1 MSARL
6 GLPREP
12 AGIDGLAP
20 VSAATPV
27 SFVMPARDAAGL
39 MADCLARIV
48 PQLQTDDEL
57 IVACADE
64 PTAAAVRAAAEQDAR
79 VRLVA
84 NADATTPAALNR
96 AIESARHPVVIR
108 VDAQSRIPADYRDRL
123 VALLATT
130 DAVNVGGWQVAQV
143 AQGTHG
149 FQVAV
154 ALAMN
159 SPFGHG
165 GAAYRGAADGGDVR
179 DVRDVDTV
187 YLGAYRREAL
197 VQVGGFD
204 ERFTTNQDAEL
215 NERLRRAGG
224 RVLLDPSL
232 EVGYLPRTSVRALA
246 RQFRAYGRGR
256 RATARR
262 HPGSLRARQLA
273 APALVAAV
281 MVSAT
286 LAVLGLVGSTSRGA
300 GGTGATWLLVPFA
313 LTAGGYGSLVLM
325 AALRTARGELRRT
338 LAVALAMTTMHLAWG
353 FGFLT
358 ARRPGA

>member
-1 MSARL
+1 VSARL
-6 GLPREP
+6 GVPREP
-12 AGIDGLAP
+12 AGIGGLAP

-27 SFVMPARDAAGL
+27 SFVMPARDAARL
-39 MADCLARIV
+39 MADCLARIL
-48 PQLQTDDEL
+48 PQLQADDEL

-84 NADATTPAALNR
+84 NPDATTPAALNR
-96 AIESARHPVVIR
+96 AIETARHPVVIR
-108 VDAQSRIPADYRDRL
+108 IDAQSRIPADYRDRL
-123 VALLATT
+123 VTLLATT
-130 DAVNVGGWQVAQV
+130 DAVNVGGRQV

-149 FQVAV
+149 FQAAV

-165 GAAYRGAADGGDVR
+165 GAAYRGTSGVGDVR
-179 DVRDVDTV
+179 AVDTV

-197 VQVGGFD
+197 VEVGGFD

-273 APALVAAV
+273 APAVVAAV
-281 MVSAT
+281 VVSLALAT
-286 LAVLGLVGSTSRGA
+286 LGVVSSAILGA
-300 GGTGATWLLVPFA
+300 GGIGSTRLVVPFV
-313 LTAGGYGSLVLM
+313 LTAGGYGSLVLV

-338 LAVALAMTTMHLAWG
+338 LAVALALATMHMAWG

-358 ARRPGA
+358 AGRPES

>member
-1 MSARL
+1 VSARL
-6 GLPREP
+6 GVPREP
-12 AGIDGLAP
+12 AGLDALEP
-20 VSAATPV
+20 LSAATPV
-27 SFVMPARDAAGL
+27 SFVMPARDAARL

-48 PQLQTDDEL
+48 PQLQVDDEL

-84 NADATTPAALNR
+84 NPDATTPAALNR

-123 VALLATT
+123 VTLLATT
-130 DAVNVGGWQVAQV
+130 DAVNVGGRQVAQA

-159 SPFGHG
+159 APFGHG
-165 GAAYRGAADGGDVR
+165 GAAYRGAADGGDA
-179 DVRDVDTV
+179 RDVDTV

-246 RQFRAYGRGR
+246 RQFRAYGWGR

-273 APALVAAV
+273 APVLVAAV
-281 MVSAT
+281 TVT
-286 LAVLGLVGSTSRGA
+286 TVLAVLGVVGSMSLGA

-313 LTAGGYGSLVLM
+313 LTIGGYGSLVLM

-338 LAVALAMTTMHLAWG
+338 FAVALALTTMHLAWG

-358 ARRPGA
+358 ARRPES